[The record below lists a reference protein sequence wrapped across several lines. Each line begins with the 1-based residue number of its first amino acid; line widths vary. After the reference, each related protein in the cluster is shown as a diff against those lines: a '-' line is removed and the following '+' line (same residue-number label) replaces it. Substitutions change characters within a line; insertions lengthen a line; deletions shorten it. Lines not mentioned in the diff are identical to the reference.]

1 MLDPPHSQTISQR
14 LTVST
19 RRRRSLISLTPL
31 IDVVFILLVFFLLG
45 SSYLDWRSIQL
56 VPPATARAS
65 LPPEPRMMLVEIRPD
80 GLRLSAEPV
89 SPDVLVDRLQP
100 HLRRFPDLLV
110 LVQPTHGVTLQETVH
125 LLDALSAAG
134 VARLSLIRHSDKRVG
149 HAL

>member
-1 MLDPPHSQTISQR
+1 
-14 LTVST
+14 
-19 RRRRSLISLTPL
+19 
-31 IDVVFILLVFFLLG
+31 
-45 SSYLDWRSIQL
+45 
-56 VPPATARAS
+56 
-65 LPPEPRMMLVEIRPD
+65 MMLVEIRPD

-134 VARLSLIRHSDKRVG
+134 VARLSLIRYSDKRVG